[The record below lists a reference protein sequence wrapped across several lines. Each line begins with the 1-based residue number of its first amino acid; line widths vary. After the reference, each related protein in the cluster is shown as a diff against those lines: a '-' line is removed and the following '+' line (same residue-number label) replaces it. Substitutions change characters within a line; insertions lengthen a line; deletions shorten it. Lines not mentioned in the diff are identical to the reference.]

1 MKTNVLSELISKY
14 SIGGNVDSVKIVIK
28 DKKAAVSLVTADKTL
43 FGMVEVPG
51 FDIDDAVLPIYQ
63 TALLTKILKVFG
75 SDINMNIFKIDAT
88 SKYVDISDA
97 TMEAR
102 FVFADESIIPSTPK
116 MKNTPEY
123 QVTIPITPDL
133 ISRINTAG
141 NALDVNHITFQTKDT
156 TGVNVIICYS
166 ANNTTRIQF
175 KETKN
180 VDIKSDLDFVSF
192 NLSYIKEILASNSNM
207 KNGAIKISNSGLMHI
222 ALNDSD
228 KASEYFLVKVNHH

>member
-51 FDIDDAVLPIYQ
+51 FDIDDATLPIYQ

-75 SDINMNIFKIDAT
+75 SEINMNIFKIENA
-88 SKYVDISDA
+88 SKYVDISDS

-102 FVFADESIIPSTPK
+102 FVFADESIIPVTPK
-116 MKNTPEY
+116 MKNTPEF
-123 QVTIPITPDL
+123 QVTIPITPEL

-156 TGVNVIICYS
+156 AGVNVIIGYS

-207 KNGAIKISNSGLMHI
+207 KNGTIKISNSGLMHI
-222 ALNDSD
+222 SLNDVD
-228 KASEYFLVKVNHH
+228 KVSEYFLVKVNHH